1 MAGGRLT
8 PALAARH
15 ISKSFGAQRA
25 LDDVSI
31 TVGAGEVHGLV
42 GENGSGKS
50 TLIRILAGY
59 HAPVDG
65 GRLEVGGRPVALPL
79 RPGEFRDLGL
89 SFVHQDLGLIPS
101 LSVVE
106 NLRLDELSTEWRL
119 RLSWRE
125 ERRRARDAFARLGI
139 DLDPRA
145 LVRDLR
151 PSEQALLAVARAVEG
166 LPRGGGGVLLLDE
179 PTAFLPEAD
188 RRRVGELIRK
198 VAAGGAGVLFVSH
211 DLGEV
216 RGATERVTV
225 LRDGRNVAS
234 ASTDS
239 LGARELFE
247 LVVGYPVGEAE
258 SGSEAARGGSGA
270 VSIAGLEGAMVREVS
285 FDRHEGE
292 VLGLA
297 GLAGSGFEEVPYL
310 VFGALPCRRG
320 RLIMDGTELDL
331 TGMTPRR
338 AIRAGLALL
347 PADHAR
353 HGSVGSLSVA
363 DNLTLPA
370 LDRYRTPF
378 GLARRRMLQDASRLL
393 VDHDVRPPK
402 PGLPY
407 QAFSGGNQQ
416 KAQLAKWLSMR
427 PACLLLDE
435 PTRGLD
441 VRARA
446 QLIAMIRQVAEG
458 GAAVLCATNDY
469 EQLSALC
476 DRALIFSGG
485 RVTSELGAGELTK
498 ERIAQACHRVAME
511 PRPARG

>member
-8 PALAARH
+8 PALAARQ

-25 LDDVSI
+25 LDDVGI
-31 TVGAGEVHGLV
+31 TVDAGEVHGLI

-59 HAPVDG
+59 HAPAEG
-65 GRLEVGGRPVALPL
+65 GRLEVAGRPVGLPL
-79 RPGEFRDLGL
+79 RPGEFRNLGM

-106 NLRLDELSTEWRL
+106 NLWLDELSTEWRL
-119 RLSWRE
+119 RLSWRR
-125 ERRRARDAFARLGI
+125 ERGRARDGLARLGI

-145 LVRDLR
+145 AVRDLR
-151 PSEQALLAVARAVEG
+151 PAEQAMLAVARAVEG
-166 LPRGGGGVLLLDE
+166 LPEAGGLLVLDE
-179 PTAFLPEAD
+179 PTAFLPDAE
-188 RRRVGELIRK
+188 RRRVGELVRK

-216 RGATERVTV
+216 REATERITV
-225 LRDGRNVAS
+225 LRDGRTVAS
-234 ASTDS
+234 APTGS

-247 LVVGYPVGEAE
+247 LMVGHPAGEAE
-258 SGSEAARGGSGA
+258 PRGEAAGDGSRRVSIVGVEGA
-270 VSIAGLEGAMVREVS
+270 VARGVSLDLRAGEI
-285 FDRHEGE
+285 
-292 VLGLA
+292 LGLT

-310 VFGALPCRRG
+310 MFGALPCRGG
-320 RLIMDGTELDL
+320 RLVIDEVELDL
-331 TGMTPRR
+331 AELRPER
-338 AIRAGLALL
+338 AIGAGLALL

-370 LDRYRTPF
+370 LDRYRTRF
-378 GLARRRMLQDASRLL
+378 GLARRRMREDASRLMA
-393 VDHDVRPPK
+393 DHDVRPRRPS
-402 PGLPY
+402 LAY
-407 QAFSGGNQQ
+407 RAFSGGNQQ
-416 KAQLAKWLSMR
+416 KAQLAKWLAMR

-441 VRARA
+441 VRARE
-446 QLIAMIRQVAEG
+446 QLIAMIRRVAGEG
-458 GAAVLCATNDY
+458 TAVLCATNDH

-476 DRALIFSGG
+476 DRVLVFSRG
-485 RVTSELGAGELTK
+485 RVTNELGGDELTK
-498 ERIAQACHRVAME
+498 EGIARACHRAALE
-511 PRPARG
+511 LKPARG